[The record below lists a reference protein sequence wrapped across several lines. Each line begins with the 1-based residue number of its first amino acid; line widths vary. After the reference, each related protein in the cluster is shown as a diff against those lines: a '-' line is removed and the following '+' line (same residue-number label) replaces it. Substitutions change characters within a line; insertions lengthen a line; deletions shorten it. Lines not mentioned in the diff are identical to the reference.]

1 MPNTLNEVSK
11 TTIRLILDEPF
22 YGHFFTG
29 IIKEVTERIPT
40 LAVGLAQTQM
50 TKLYVNAKFWKEVL
64 VTPEYRYGVI
74 KHEILHI
81 VLKHILIVKKFDQK
95 DIFNIA
101 ADIVVNQ
108 YIEPHQLI
116 DGVVLISQFEE
127 LQLETNQDVG
137 YYYDKLVGAW
147 NGYMSSLGTE
157 NEQEKTPAIENLE
170 KYINGHNEN
179 LAQHDLWQVEIGRMT
194 QAERDILEEALNRVI
209 ENTIQRVGTRGI
221 GKLPAGLQA
230 YLDDLMISMKPRL
243 NWRRALRIFTSNAS
257 RTFIKN
263 TIRRPSKR
271 YGTSP
276 GIKVKNK
283 QKLLVA
289 LDTSGSISMPDLEE
303 FFSELYHIWRQGAE
317 IEIVECDV
325 SIHKAYPYT
334 GTPPVEVHGR
344 GGTSF
349 DAPIEYGN
357 QKSRPDALIYFTD
370 GCAPKPMV
378 LPRFPVLWIISSNGI
393 RQEDKTWEELPGKK
407 LKIA

>member
-1 MPNTLNEVSK
+1 MSNTLNEVSK

-29 IIKEVTERIPT
+29 IIKEVTERVPT

-50 TKLYVNAKFWKEVL
+50 TKLYVNEKFWKEKL

-81 VLKHILIVKKFDQK
+81 VLKHILVVKKYEQK

-116 DGVVLISQFEE
+116 EGVVLISQFED

-137 YYYDKLVGAW
+137 YYYDKLSNAW
-147 NGYMSSLGTE
+147 QSYMSSLGTE
-157 NEQEKTPAIENLE
+157 EEQEKTPSIENLE
-170 KYINGHNEN
+170 KYINGYDEN
-179 LAQHDLWQVEIGRMT
+179 LAQHDLWQTEIGRMT

-209 ENTIQRVGTRGI
+209 ENTIQRVGQRGI
-221 GKLPAGLQA
+221 GKLPAGLKA
-230 YLDDLMISMKPRL
+230 YLDNLMISMKPRL
-243 NWRRALRIFTSNAS
+243 NWRRVLRIFTSNAS

-283 QKLLVA
+283 QKLLIAV
-289 LDTSGSISMPDLEE
+289 DTSGSISMPDLEE
-303 FFSELYHIWRQGAE
+303 FFGEMYHIWRQGAE
-317 IEIVECDV
+317 ILVVECDTV
-325 SIHKAYPYT
+325 IQNKYIYR
-334 GTPPVEVHGR
+334 GVTPTFIMGR
-344 GGTSF
+344 GGTVF
-349 DAPIEYGN
+349 DAPIHFANDEYH
-357 QKSRPDALIYFTD
+357 PDAIVYFTD
-370 GCAPKPMV
+370 GYAAVPEVKSRKPILWMV
-378 LPRFPVLWIISSNGI
+378 SSNGLAEG
-393 RQEDKTWEELPGKK
+393 QGVWNQLPGRVVKM
-407 LKIA
+407 

>member
-1 MPNTLNEVSK
+1 MPNRLNEVSK

-29 IIKEVTERIPT
+29 IIKEVTERVPT

-74 KHEILHI
+74 KHEILHV
-81 VLKHILIVKKFDQK
+81 VLKHILVVKRYEQK

-116 DGVVLISQFEE
+116 DGVVLLSQFDG
-127 LQLETNQDVG
+127 LSLESNMDVG
-137 YYYDKLVGAW
+137 YYYDKLAGAW
-147 NGYMSSLGTE
+147 NGYMGSLGTE

-170 KYINGHNEN
+170 KYINGFNEH
-179 LAQHDLWQVEIGRMT
+179 LAQHDLWQSEIGRMT
-194 QAERDILEEALNRVI
+194 QAERDILEEALNRVV
-209 ENTIQRVGTRGI
+209 ENTIQRVGPRGI
-221 GKLPAGLQA
+221 GKLPAGLKA
-230 YLDDLMISMKPRL
+230 YLDDLIVSMKPRL
-243 NWRRALRIFTSNAS
+243 NWRRVLRIFTANAS

-276 GIKVKNK
+276 GIQVRNK

-289 LDTSGSISMPDLEE
+289 IDTSGSVSMIDLEE
-303 FFSELYHIWRQGAE
+303 FFGEMYHIWRQGAE
-317 IEIVECDV
+317 ILVVECDTV
-325 SIHKAYPYT
+325 IQNKYIYR
-334 GTPPVEVHGR
+334 GKTPKFVVGR
-344 GGTSF
+344 GGTAF
-349 DAPIEYGN
+349 DAPIQFANEEYH
-357 QKSRPDALIYFTD
+357 PDAIVYFTD
-370 GCAPKPMV
+370 GYAPPPTVKS
-378 LPRFPVLWIISSNGI
+378 RKPVLWMVSSSG
-393 RQEDKTWEELPGKK
+393 LPEGEGAWLQFPGRMVKM
-407 LKIA
+407 